1 MVPTDT
7 VDRILDPIE
16 MLNETVERAWIEL
29 CRAFDVTA
37 CLPETQT
44 LFEDADLS
52 RPNQAAEAVLAAML
66 LEVVES
72 VGRFSPW
79 YKMPARAFGLT
90 SMREGK
96 AGRLRWI
103 LAPEAVQRWQGV
115 LEPLNTV
122 IRKYSGL
129 IQALVLVDDLMQDI
143 PGDPCIT
150 ACCNCMPPRAI
161 YIRQSVLVKA
171 EIICESCLQ
180 PYKETLAG

>member
-1 MVPTDT
+1 MTSTDT

-16 MLNETVERAWIEL
+16 TLNATIERAWLEL
-29 CRAFDVTA
+29 CRAFDATA
-37 CLPETQT
+37 CLPEMQV
-44 LFEDADLS
+44 LFDAADLS
-52 RPNQAAEAVLAAML
+52 RPNQAAESVLAAML
-66 LEVVES
+66 LEVMES

-90 SMREGK
+90 SLREGK
-96 AGRLRWI
+96 TGRLRWS

-115 LEPLNTV
+115 LEPLSTV

-143 PGDPCIT
+143 SGDPCVT
-150 ACCNCMPPRAI
+150 AYCQCLPPHAI
-161 YIRQSVLVKA
+161 SIRQSVLVKA

-180 PYKETLAG
+180 PYRETVAG

>member
-1 MVPTDT
+1 MTPTDT

-16 MLNETVERAWIEL
+16 TLNATIESAWFEL
-29 CRAFDVTA
+29 CQAFDATGG
-37 CLPETQT
+37 LPDTQA
-44 LFEDADLS
+44 LFDAADLS

-66 LEVVES
+66 LEVMEC

-79 YKMPARAFGLT
+79 YKMPVRAFGLI
-90 SMREGK
+90 SMREAK
-96 AGRLRWI
+96 SGRLRWI

-115 LEPLNTV
+115 LEPLSTV

-143 PGDPCIT
+143 PGDPSIT
-150 ACCNCMPPRAI
+150 ACCSCLPPHAI
-161 YIRQSVLVKA
+161 SIRQSVLVKA

-180 PYKETLAG
+180 PYRETIAG

>member
-1 MVPTDT
+1 MTPTDT

-16 MLNETVERAWIEL
+16 TLNTTIERAWLEL
-29 CRAFDVTA
+29 CRAYDVTA
-37 CLPETQT
+37 CLPETQA
-44 LFEDADLS
+44 LFEAADLS
-52 RPNQAAEAVLAAML
+52 RPIQAAEAVLAAML
-66 LEVVES
+66 LEVMES

-103 LAPEAVQRWQGV
+103 LAPEAVQRWHGV
-115 LEPLNTV
+115 LEALAAV

-150 ACCNCMPPRAI
+150 ATCNCIPPHAI

-171 EIICESCLQ
+171 EILCESCQ
-180 PYKETLAG
+180 EPFRETVGG